1 MKFTHLLQVG
11 LGIHA
16 SADHVGLNQKMKH
29 EPFKIGF
36 WPGEA
41 RLLLMGSG
49 TGSSEI
55 KGNSHALHPQ
65 YVFGPTI
72 GLPLQEAPQQQ
83 IRAHDRN
90 ANC

>member
-1 MKFTHLLQVG
+1 
-11 LGIHA
+11 
-16 SADHVGLNQKMKH
+16 
-29 EPFKIGF
+29 
-36 WPGEA
+36 
-41 RLLLMGSG
+41 MGSG

-90 ANC
+90 ANCLSEISKRTGFEWNPAAEKSGFIRLYGVRNDDDDLSA